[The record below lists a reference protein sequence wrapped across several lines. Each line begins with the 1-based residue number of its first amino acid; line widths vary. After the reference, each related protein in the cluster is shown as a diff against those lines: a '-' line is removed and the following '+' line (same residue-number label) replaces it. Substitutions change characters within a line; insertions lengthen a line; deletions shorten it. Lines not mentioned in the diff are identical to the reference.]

1 MLATDFACAFGTY
14 LESGSVV
21 LGRDTRRAGERLRS
35 SVIAGLLATGMTI
48 YDVGIVPTPVL
59 QYALTQLH
67 ANGGICI
74 SGSSTGAEWKALRF
88 FGVDGAPLNTYQ
100 SEELLDIFHNGS
112 FSYAPWNNIGR
123 LSYSQSALPV
133 YTEHLKTFL
142 DVETI
147 RSRQF
152 KIVLDC
158 GNGTAS
164 QFVESLLKEFGC
176 EVVAINNHPSPDAM
190 YTPLPG
196 EKQTQSIRQLMKPL
210 GADAG
215 FFFNLDA
222 SSIVIV
228 SDQGTSLGEEYTF
241 ALLTEYMLSEQPGE
255 TGRDQC
261 FHLEFDRYDCAK
273 IWDLLFHAVGSDNS
287 ILLNVCAPFL
297 PLSAAR
303 AAAAQRFRI
312 FCTALTALSSMGIIL
327 QMLAQRKTALSEV
340 VQTFPRYTIYK
351 DVVRCPVFL
360 FHTVLRRISE
370 IFSGERLDFTDGVK
384 IFFDTGWLHI
394 RPSRNDPLMRVIAE
408 SPDPEEADRLYQSG
422 KTEVRKAIAA

>member
-241 ALLTEYMLSEQPGE
+241 ALLTEYMLSEQPGKPVV
-255 TGRDQC
+255 TNVSTSSLIDMIAQK
-261 FHLEFDRYDCAK
+261 Y
-273 IWDLLFHAVGSDNS
+273 GSPVSRCRIGQQYIIERMRS
-287 ILLNVCAPFL
+287 ISAIIGGEGSG
-297 PLSAAR
+297 SAA
-303 AAAAQRFRI
+303 FPNFLYGFDGI
-312 FCTALTALSSMGIIL
+312 VSMGIIL

>member
-14 LESGSVV
+14 IESGAVV

-35 SVIAGLLATGMTI
+35 SVIAGILATGVDL
-48 YDVGIVPTPVL
+48 YDIGITPTPVL
-59 QYALTQLH
+59 QYALTQL
-67 ANGGICI
+67 NSKGGISI
-74 SGSSTGAEWKALRF
+74 SGSSTGSEWKALRF
-88 FGVDGAPLNTYQ
+88 FSADGAPLNTYQ

-112 FSYAPWNNIGR
+112 FSYAPWNQVGQ
-123 LSYSQSALPV
+123 LSYCQTALQK
-133 YTEHLKTFL
+133 YTEHLLAFL
-142 DVETI
+142 DVDTI
-147 RSRQF
+147 RARQF

-164 QFVESLLKEFGC
+164 QFVESLFNAFGC
-176 EVVAINNHPSPDAM
+176 EVIAINNQPSPDAI
-190 YTPLPG
+190 YTPLPN
-196 EKQTQSIRQLMKPL
+196 EKHTQAIRQLIQPL

-228 SDQGTSLGEEYTF
+228 SDRGQSLGEEYTF
-241 ALLTEYMLSEQPGE
+241 ALLTDYMLSQHPGKPVV
-255 TGRDQC
+255 TNVSTSSLIDMIAQK
-261 FHLEFDRYDCAK
+261 Y
-273 IWDLLFHAVGSDNS
+273 GSPVSRCRIGQQYIIERMRS
-287 ILLNVCAPFL
+287 ISAIIGGEGSG
-297 PLSAAR
+297 SAA
-303 AAAAQRFRI
+303 FPDFLYGFDGI
-312 FCTALTALSSMGIIL
+312 VSMGLIL
-327 QMLAQRKTALSEV
+327 QMLAQRQTTLNEV

-370 IFSGERLDFTDGVK
+370 IFSGYRLDFTDGVK

-408 SPDPEEADRLYQSG
+408 SPEPEEADRLHQLG
-422 KTEVRKAIAA
+422 KTEVRKAIVA